1 MVTKTIENLQIM
13 DLKLIKISQIVDQRK
28 TLYMHQTNQNK
39 KLFDLHRE
47 KLSLTMVTM
56 VTRKNLFSLDAVSKN
71 CQKIISSVYIQ
82 EHWFYTN
89 WPNFVKWLWS
99 NPEKFFLKAR
109 VPLFPKPWDKK
120 ISNFC
125 MFYPEM
131 VINSSL
137 LISAYTFLVKVNK
150 TSSAAFNYMIWM
162 DYKPSFWLTTKS

>member
-71 CQKIISSVYIQ
+71 CQKIISSVYIP
-82 EHWFYTN
+82 EHLILHQLT
-89 WPNFVKWLWS
+89 
-99 NPEKFFLKAR
+99 KF
-109 VPLFPKPWDKK
+109 
-120 ISNFC
+120 C
-125 MFYPEM
+125 EM
-131 VINSSL
+131 
-137 LISAYTFLVKVNK
+137 TMK
-150 TSSAAFNYMIWM
+150 
-162 DYKPSFWLTTKS
+162 